1 MYSTRV
7 LKGMVTFI
15 SINRI
20 FLKIQYF
27 SSQIFYLEKLFKS
40 STFEYIY
47 IYNIETTIMLW
58 YIQRWIENIKVYQTL
73 ITYTQSLIIY
83 QLSPNNKIDD
93 RLDIQAL
100 K

>member
-15 SINRI
+15 SINKI

-27 SSQIFYLEKLFKS
+27 SSQNFYLKKLKKI

-47 IYNIETTIMLW
+47 IINIETTIVLW
-58 YIQRWIENIKVYQTL
+58 YIQR
-73 ITYTQSLIIY
+73 
-83 QLSPNNKIDD
+83 
-93 RLDIQAL
+93 
-100 K
+100 